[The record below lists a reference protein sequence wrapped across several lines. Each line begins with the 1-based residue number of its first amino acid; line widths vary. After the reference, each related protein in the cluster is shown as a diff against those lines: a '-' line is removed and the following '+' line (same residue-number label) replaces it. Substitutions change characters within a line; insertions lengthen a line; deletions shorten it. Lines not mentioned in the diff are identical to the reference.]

1 MSLTAHFLV
10 QLLVDVK
17 TVGAGADLGQ
27 SGPATLVLLAT
38 PVYDGGLLG
47 FDQAWSKAAFL
58 LLLLLLLEALHQQL
72 IDLISGVSWCFIIDL
87 VGNYFGLFRTW
98 W

>member
-47 FDQAWSKAAFL
+47 FDQA
-58 LLLLLLLEALHQQL
+58 
-72 IDLISGVSWCFIIDL
+72 
-87 VGNYFGLFRTW
+87 
-98 W
+98 